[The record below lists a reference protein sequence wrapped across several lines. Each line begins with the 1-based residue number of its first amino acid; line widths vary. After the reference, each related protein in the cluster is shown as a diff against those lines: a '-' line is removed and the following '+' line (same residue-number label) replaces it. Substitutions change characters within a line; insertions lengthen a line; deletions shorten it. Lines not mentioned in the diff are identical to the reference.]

1 VSELP
6 GSGVDERKDAH
17 PGRAPLEP
25 AAVAGA
31 SGRRG
36 MPAWARPS
44 LWLPP
49 LVAFAVLAG
58 AWQLYAMHN
67 PFVIPTVGK
76 IVHELASRPGFYVR
90 NALTTLREALV
101 GAAFG
106 MGIAF
111 VLAVVMSYVRI
122 VERAVL
128 PLAVILNVTP
138 IIAVAPALVVAFGFG
153 PTPKYIITAVLVFFP
168 FLINSLIG
176 LRSVDP
182 LALDVLR
189 TLHASRTEILWRL
202 RLPSSLPFLCAG
214 ARICVP
220 LSVIGAVVAEFVA
233 AGQANGLG
241 TLIVTAASLSDLPT
255 IYASVVVLAVI
266 GIALFVLVVLVQRRL
281 LAWHSSATPTK

>member
-1 VSELP
+1 MA
-6 GSGVDERKDAH
+6 GSDLEEPTAARPTGPA
-17 PGRAPLEP
+17 LEP
-25 AAVAGA
+25 AAVAA
-31 SGRRG
+31 TSRRRAI
-36 MPAWARPS
+36 PAWARPS
-44 LWLPP
+44 VWLPP
-49 LVAFAVLAG
+49 LVALALLAG
-58 AWQLYAMHN
+58 AWQLYALHN
-67 PFVIPTVGK
+67 PYVIPTVPK
-76 IVHELASRPGFYVR
+76 IFRELTSHPGFYVR
-90 NALTTLREALV
+90 NAGTTLKEALV

-111 VLAVVMSYVRI
+111 ALAVLMSYVRI

-168 FLINSLIG
+168 FLINSLAG
-176 LRSVDP
+176 LRAADP
-182 LALDVLR
+182 LALDVLK
-189 TLHASRTEILWRL
+189 TLSASRTEILWRL
-202 RLPSSLPFLCAG
+202 RLPSSLPFLFAA

-241 TLIVTAASLSDLPT
+241 TLIVTAASLSDLST

-266 GIALFVLVVLVQRRL
+266 GITLFVLVVLVQRRL
-281 LAWHSSATPTK
+281 LAWHSSATPMK

>member
-1 VSELP
+1 
-6 GSGVDERKDAH
+6 
-17 PGRAPLEP
+17 
-25 AAVAGA
+25 
-31 SGRRG
+31 
-36 MPAWARPS
+36 MPSWIRPS

-49 LVAFAVLAG
+49 LIALAVLTG

-67 PFVIPTVGK
+67 PFVIPTVPK
-76 IVHELASRPGFYVR
+76 IFDQLASRPGFYVR
-90 NALTTLREALV
+90 NAGTTLREALV

-111 VLAVVMSYVRI
+111 LLAVLMSYVRI

-153 PTPKYIITAVLVFFP
+153 SAPKYIITAVLVFFP

-176 LRSVDP
+176 LRSTDP
-182 LALDVLR
+182 LALDVLK
-189 TLHASRTEILWRL
+189 TLNASRTEILWRL

-255 IYASVVVLAVI
+255 IYASVAVLAVM
-266 GIALFVLVVLVQRRL
+266 GISLFVLVVLIQRWL
-281 LAWHSSATPTK
+281 LAWHSSATQTK

>member
-1 VSELP
+1 MSARS
-6 GSGVDERKDAH
+6 GSAERGG
-17 PGRAPLEP
+17 P
-25 AAVAGA
+25 
-31 SGRRG
+31 
-36 MPAWARPS
+36 PAWIRPAI
-44 LWLPP
+44 WLPP
-49 LVAFAVLAG
+49 SVALLVLGA
-58 AWQLYAMHN
+58 AWQLYAIHH
-67 PFVIPTVGK
+67 PFVIPTVPT
-76 IVHELASRPGFYVR
+76 ILRELADRPGFYAR
-90 NALTTLREALV
+90 NARTTLQEALV

-111 VLAVVMSYVRI
+111 ALAVLMSYVRI
-122 VERAVL
+122 IERAIL

-153 PTPKYIITAVLVFFP
+153 LTPKYIITAALVFFP

-176 LRSVDP
+176 LRSTDP
-182 LALDVLR
+182 LALDVMN

-214 ARICVP
+214 ARICIP

-241 TLIVTAASLSDLPT
+241 TLIVTAASLSDLKT

-266 GIALFVLVVLVQRRL
+266 GIALFVLVVIVQRRL
-281 LAWHSSATPTK
+281 LAWHSSATPIK